1 MRKKKKR
8 GKGNEMEIS
17 GRKEE
22 KKKEGEGKERDG
34 KEEKK
39 KKGWKEFV
47 RKEREKGE

>member
-1 MRKKKKR
+1 
-8 GKGNEMEIS
+8 MEIS
-17 GRKEE
+17 GREEE
-22 KKKEGEGKERDG
+22 KKKEGEGKEIGG